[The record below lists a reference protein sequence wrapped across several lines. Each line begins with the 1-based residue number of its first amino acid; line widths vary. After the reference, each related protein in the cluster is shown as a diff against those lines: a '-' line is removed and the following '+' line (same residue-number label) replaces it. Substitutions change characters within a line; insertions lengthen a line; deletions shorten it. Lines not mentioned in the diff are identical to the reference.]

1 MDLYLVRHA
10 IAEPRD
16 GSRWRDDS
24 LRPLTPDGK
33 ALFRAGARGL
43 RRLGVEVEAV
53 LASPYTRAWDTAV
66 ILAKQAGWPSPEA
79 SPALEPA
86 NPPSS
91 CVEALEMRSES
102 SLALVGHQP
111 QLSRLASL
119 LACGNEDAL
128 RLELKKG
135 GVLCLR
141 IADAPAASSGVLR
154 WSASPRMLRIL
165 GGRSGRD

>member
-10 IAEPRD
+10 IAAPRD
-16 GSRWRDDS
+16 AHRWPDDS

-33 ALFRAGARGL
+33 ALFRAGAGGL

-53 LASPYTRAWDTAV
+53 LASPYVRAWHTAV

-79 SPALEPA
+79 SRALEPA
-86 NPPSS
+86 YRPSG
-91 CVEALEMRSES
+91 CVALIEARGES

-119 LACGNEDAL
+119 LGGGNEDAL

-141 IADAPAASSGVLR
+141 ITAAPAAGSGVLR
-154 WSASPRMLRIL
+154 WSASPRMLRTL
-165 GGRSGRD
+165 GGRSAGK